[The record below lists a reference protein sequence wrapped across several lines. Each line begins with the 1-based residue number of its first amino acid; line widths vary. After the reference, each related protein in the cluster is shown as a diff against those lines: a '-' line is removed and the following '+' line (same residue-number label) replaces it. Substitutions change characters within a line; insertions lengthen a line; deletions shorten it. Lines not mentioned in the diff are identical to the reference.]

1 MNMKYWISITLL
13 LSIVSCKMEDKNLT
27 KQIVN
32 TEYAP
37 KALGPYNQS
46 VRFGDIVFISGQIA
60 IDPVSGEV
68 KRELD
73 IQGETTQVLEN
84 LRAILKAHGLSFE
97 NVLKA
102 DVFLT
107 DMENYSTF
115 NSIYAEYF
123 PDSTAPARVLVEVA
137 ELPAGV
143 EVEIA
148 LTAGIE

>member
-1 MNMKYWISITLL
+1 MNFKYWIGISLL
-13 LSIVSCKMEDKNLT
+13 LSFVSCKMEDEKVT

-32 TEYAP
+32 TEDAP

-60 IDPVSGEV
+60 IDPISGKV
-68 KRELD
+68 KKELD
-73 IQGETTQVLEN
+73 IQGETIQVLEN
-84 LRAILKAHGLSFE
+84 HRAILKAHGLTFDD
-97 NVLKA
+97 VLKA
-102 DVFLT
+102 DVFVT
-107 DMENYSTF
+107 DMENYSSF

-123 PDSTAPARVLVEVA
+123 PDSIAPARVLVEVA

-148 LTAGIE
+148 LTAGIK

>member
-1 MNMKYWISITLL
+1 MNFKFWIGISILL
-13 LSIVSCKMEDKNLT
+13 NIVSCKMEHEKVT
-27 KQIVN
+27 KEIVN
-32 TEYAP
+32 TEDAP

-60 IDPVSGEV
+60 IDPISGKV
-68 KRELD
+68 KKELD
-73 IQGETTQVLEN
+73 IQGETIQVLEN
-84 LRAILKAHGLSFE
+84 HRAILEAHGLTFD

-102 DVFLT
+102 DVFVT
-107 DMENYSTF
+107 DMENYSSF

-123 PDSTAPARVLVEVA
+123 PDSIAPARVLVEVA